1 MYYPK
6 NKIITNQY
14 TNGDE
19 LQYVDSKLSYK
30 GYYWK
35 TFENKIYTGKNP
47 EDKPTLE
54 LESSYSSERPEL
66 ISDPFANV
74 VNIDL
79 GYKGTSVFGNVGI
92 RPYNLKNIKESN
104 DQPHNDGIIEDYLR
118 LKNISINDLPVK
130 DYPSIYYP
138 KPTEEDYTNESLIRY
153 FVTKINS
160 STYIEVN
167 KETYDKM
174 VNKDNSIM
182 YELFIPFF
190 IVWTLSKDKDKMSTT
205 NKNIVLLQE
214 KKLKRTG
221 LGQYLK
227 YDFSKFHKE

>member
-14 TNGDE
+14 TNGNE
-19 LQYVDSKLSYK
+19 LQYVDSKFPYK

-35 TFENKIYTGKNP
+35 TFENKIYTGKTP
-47 EDKPTLE
+47 DDKPLLE
-54 LESSYSSERPEL
+54 LETIEQTENSFNP
-66 ISDPFANV
+66 
-74 VNIDL
+74 VNPKVKIDL
-79 GYKGTSVFGNVGI
+79 GYDGLATFEETNTQ
-92 RPYNLKNIKESN
+92 PYNEETILK
-104 DQPHNDGIIEDYLR
+104 YLK
-118 LKNISINDLPVK
+118 LKNISTNNLPVK
-130 DYPSIYYP
+130 DYPSTYYP

-167 KETYDKM
+167 KETYDKI
-174 VNKDNSIM
+174 VNKDSSIM

-227 YDFSKFHKE
+227 YDFSKFCKE